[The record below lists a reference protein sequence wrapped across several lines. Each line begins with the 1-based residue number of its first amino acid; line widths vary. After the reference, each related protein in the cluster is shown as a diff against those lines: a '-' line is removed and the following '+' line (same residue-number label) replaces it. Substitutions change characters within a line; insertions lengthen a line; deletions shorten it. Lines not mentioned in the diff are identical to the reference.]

1 MKREYTADIP
11 EVLHGN
17 SEAIIIYNNL
27 FTLPKINFQIPTSSS
42 ERAKLAA
49 KIDLVIR
56 ENAPAGWRGDQAR
69 ESQVLNAIYPILEQD
84 REATQAL
91 FDIIKNQ
98 ARY

>member
-1 MKREYTADIP
+1 
-11 EVLHGN
+11 
-17 SEAIIIYNNL
+17 
-27 FTLPKINFQIPTSSS
+27 
-42 ERAKLAA
+42 
-49 KIDLVIR
+49 VIR